1 MLTLHTIYIVACIL
15 FMVSALCFIGVDP
28 RCTSSRIGWL
38 VATMFTGPIGLIAYL
53 YIGRR

>member
-28 RCTSSRIGWL
+28 RCKSSRIGWL
-38 VATMFTGPIGLIAYL
+38 VATMFTGPIGLIVYL